1 MSKKVKIF
9 MADKIPDF
17 IESEINQWL
26 EENRDIDIINLFPA
40 DFRNSETDH
49 TSTLIVL
56 YEETIEKVK
65 RQHERIDLL
74 EIIEYSVDEQYYRDF
89 FQDISESGLFIRTSN
104 SFPIGKEIFMS
115 LMSSE
120 QERPIKIKGEIVRLL
135 PDGVGV
141 KFKIESQVQSDIII
155 SIVENLQGRE

>member
-9 MADKIPDF
+9 MANKIPEL
-17 IESEINQWL
+17 IEGEINQWL
-26 EENRDIDIINLFPA
+26 EENRDVDIIKLLSA
-40 DFRNSETDH
+40 DLANSETDQA
-49 TSTLIVL
+49 SSLIVF
-56 YEETIEKVK
+56 YEEAIKKVK
-65 RQHERIDLL
+65 RQDERIDLL

-104 SFPIGKEIFMS
+104 SFSIGKEILLF

-135 PDGVGV
+135 PDGIGV
-141 KFKIESQVQSDIII
+141 KFKIESQVQSDLIN
-155 SIVENLQGRE
+155 SIVESFQSSR